1 MKENFAVIGGD
12 LRLNYLVKEFALD
25 ENKVYVYGLQDL
37 ENIQNIHLCDSL
49 EKAINNS
56 KIIISSIPFSKD
68 NINVYA
74 PFSKKEIRLN
84 DVANHL
90 DNKIFFAGNIANAFY
105 NLTNDKNVKII
116 DLMQEESLTIL
127 NTIATAEG
135 AITEIILNTHINLHS
150 SKVLILGFGRVAKTL
165 AKKLSGLDAIVTCAA
180 RKEKDFAWIETL
192 GYDLENINELGKNLK
207 KYDIIVNTV
216 PQLIINEE
224 RLKNVKKD
232 CLIIDLASKPG
243 GVDQEACKKEKIKF
257 IWALAI
263 PGKISPKTS
272 AQIVK
277 TTIYNKIRKEI

>member
-1 MKENFAVIGGD
+1 MKENFTVIGGD
-12 LRLNYLVKEFALD
+12 LRLNYLAKELAFD
-25 ENKVYVYGLQDL
+25 KNQVYVYGLKDL
-37 ENIQNIHLCDSL
+37 ENIQNIHLCNSL
-49 EKAINNS
+49 EEAINNS
-56 KIIISSIPFSKD
+56 NIIISSIPFSKD

-74 PFSKKEIRLN
+74 PFSKYEITLN

-90 DNKIFFAGNIANAFY
+90 NNKIFFAGSISDKFY
-105 NLTNDKNVKII
+105 NLENDKNVKII

-135 AITEIILNTHINLHS
+135 AISEIILNTHVNLHG

-180 RKEKDFAWIETL
+180 RKEKDFAWMETF
-192 GYDLENINELGKNLK
+192 GYDIENINELGQNLNQ
-207 KYDIIVNTV
+207 YDIIVNTV
-216 PQLIINEE
+216 PQLIINED
-224 RLKNVKKD
+224 RLKNVRKD
-232 CLIIDLASKPG
+232 CLIVDLASKPG

-263 PGKISPKTS
+263 PGKVSPKTS
-272 AQIVK
+272 AQIIK